1 MSKAVWSIYA
11 IALSLGLY
19 SSLLFFLVAFA
30 HGLYVI
36 RTENWRFSKTLIAYL
51 LASEAATIILGARIL
66 VGVYNSKRIE
76 ETVGCPRLSLSLMS
90 SLKDLIIIT
99 ADFLSTRIGRAKLSN
114 LVRAICLPI

>member
-1 MSKAVWSIYA
+1 LSKAVWSIYA

-76 ETVGCPRLSLSLMS
+76 ETV
-90 SLKDLIIIT
+90 DL
-99 ADFLSTRIGRAKLSN
+99 LHES
-114 LVRAICLPI
+114 